1 MPWLPGVIAVL
12 LFLNALRIGPR
23 AALGS
28 GAEVGESVRLILIYQ
43 LAAPLVVLAVLLAL
57 GLADTAPA
65 LAIVLVLAAPSVT
78 GAPNFTTML
87 GRDPAQPLR
96 LLLVGTALF
105 PLTAIPVL
113 WAIPEVETFADVL
126 NAALRLIGV
135 IAVSVGVA
143 FAIRLFVWRAPGE
156 TGRGAL
162 DGASAILL
170 CFVVVGLMAEA
181 SPTLAS
187 EPMTFVWW
195 LIFVLLLNFGLQT
208 LAFVG
213 LHGRNAD
220 AVGASIVAGN
230 RNIALFLVALPP
242 ETTAPLLLFIAC
254 YQVPMYLTPLV
265 LRPLYRSTK
274 PESA

>member
-1 MPWLPGVIAVL
+1 MIAVL

-113 WAIPEVETFADVL
+113 WAIPEVETFAEVL